1 MSIESNSF
9 LCNLNVPS
17 MFTNFEFFLGTVLA
31 YTSTAVPSIKHD
43 NSTFVD
49 QNENL
54 MAFICKYSP
63 KLVKIKEIIFFASPI
78 CFLSCTLVCQI
89 NILDLSSFEQN
100 GLFRYTI
107 HLNQPKRLFCTLDY
121 ASNDNIDSL
130 KTFSFIN

>member
-1 MSIESNSF
+1 MYASD
-9 LCNLNVPS
+9 LNAPG

-63 KLVKIKEIIFFASPI
+63 KLVKVKEIIFFASPI
-78 CFLSCTLVCQI
+78 YFLSFLP
-89 NILDLSSFEQN
+89 NKYS
-100 GLFRYTI
+100 
-107 HLNQPKRLFCTLDY
+107 
-121 ASNDNIDSL
+121 
-130 KTFSFIN
+130 